1 MTAMA
6 VVTSAPQLSKLAVF
20 NARNWLILQSET
32 VEKPWT
38 LWTLDPEQTHTDRKG
53 RLILKIDSDTE
64 SVVEM
69 IEESSV
75 AMARIEAPNWAAENF
90 HFKAFTFREL
100 WVSAQAGGEFSHLL
114 AELEILRPQLAE
126 APYLNFGRHDF
137 IYRFRSDK
145 ERNSA
150 AYTID
155 ADSAVLYQSRICA
168 LIKAAK
174 RQKENSAGSSAFI
187 DFGALQYII
196 PSHFGF
202 CLGVQNAIE
211 RAYETL
217 SANPGKRVFMLS
229 ELIHNPFVN
238 EDLQKRGLKYLQS
251 DKGRPIIDPETDR
264 LFWDSLSSDDVVI
277 IPAFGATRE
286 DKARLVEHG
295 LPISEN
301 DATCMLVEKVWK
313 AAARFGEAGYTII
326 VHGKAEHEETKATFS
341 HAAQWGP
348 AMTIRNDKDAEVLS
362 KMITSKNPAEKRD
375 LLTHFKGRHT
385 EGFDPLKDLGKI
397 AFVNQTTLLRN
408 ETLKIIEHFRALF
421 AELYGPEEAAKR
433 INGKGQGD
441 TLCYA
446 TQVNQDALNK
456 AMEADVD
463 YAFVVGGNNSSNTYQ
478 LYRVCAANLG
488 DSAYFIQNERN
499 IQGDGVSH
507 YVFPQNPKDKRQG
520 IFETRSWDF
529 AAKAQELGRP
539 LKILITGGASCPD
552 GIIQQVIT
560 RINGMVAESGASLR
574 DADAVLAELEST
586 EA

>member
-1 MTAMA
+1 MDAITLAA
-6 VVTSAPQLSKLAVF
+6 QISKLAVF
-20 NARNWLILQSET
+20 DARNWLLLRRESVDQ
-32 VEKPWT
+32 PWG
-38 LWTLDPEQTHTDRKG
+38 LWGFDAERTHEDRKG
-53 RLILKIDSDTE
+53 RLIIKLDDATE
-64 SVVEM
+64 SVVAQNEG
-69 IEESSV
+69 SDV
-75 AMARIEAPNWAAENF
+75 AMARVESVEWSPEDSAQV
-90 HFKAFTFREL
+90 HAFTFHEL
-100 WVSAQAGGEFSHLL
+100 WQSAQTGGEFSHLL
-114 AELEILRPQLAE
+114 ADLEAIRPELAQV
-126 APYLNFGRHDF
+126 PYLNFGRHDF

-174 RQKENSAGSSAFI
+174 RQKENSAGSPAFI
-187 DFGALQYII
+187 DFGALHYII

-217 SANPGKRVFMLS
+217 AANPGKRVFMLS

-251 DKGRPIIDPETDR
+251 DKGKPIIDPETDR
-264 LFWDSLSSDDVVI
+264 LYWDTLNSDDVVI

-348 AMTIRNDKDAEVLS
+348 AMTIRNESDTQVLS
-362 KMITSKNPAEKRD
+362 KIIRSKSAAEKRD
-375 LLTHFKGRHT
+375 LMTHFKGRHT
-385 EGFDPLKDLGKI
+385 VGFDPVNALAKI

-408 ETLKIIEHFRALF
+408 ETLKIIEHFRVLF
-421 AELYGPEEAAKR
+421 TELYGAEEAATR

-456 AMEADVD
+456 AMEAEADF
-463 YAFVVGGNNSSNTYQ
+463 AFVVGGKNSSNTYQ
-478 LYRVCAANLG
+478 LYRVCESNLG
-488 DSAYFIQNERN
+488 YGAYFIQNERN
-499 IQGDGVSH
+499 ITEDGVLH

-520 IFETRSWDF
+520 IFETREWDF
-529 AAKAQELGRP
+529 QKKAKELGRP

-560 RINGMVAESGASLR
+560 RINGMVEGAGADLR
-574 DADAVLAELEST
+574 AVEDVLVELEAS
-586 EA
+586 ELS